1 MKRINNFLLSIL
13 ITATLSNCVSIKL
26 TDDWESKQFN
36 ETREKKI
43 LVVARATDMD
53 VREAYEQEMVLKLK
67 AKGINAVAA
76 YEAFPSLKESKN
88 RSEEEKNQIVKMF
101 IDEGIQAVLLTA
113 LKNTKVQESSQE
125 RLYDDSF
132 SSTRIGEYG
141 ISFMSYLDVN
151 STSYLTK
158 DLIPENDYINDSGLS
173 HELSSTTY
181 VLEAILYD
189 LTMEKERQL
198 VGVYH
203 IEATDPN
210 SASQVLKGFVKIV
223 SKQFNE

>member
-1 MKRINNFLLSIL
+1 MKHIYRFLVL
-13 ITATLSNCVSIKL
+13 IPMTVVLSNCASVKL
-26 TDDWESKQFN
+26 TDNWESKQFS

-88 RSEEEKNQIVKMF
+88 RSEEEKSQIVKMF
-101 IDEGIQAVLLTA
+101 TDEGIHAVLLTA
-113 LKNTKVQESSQE
+113 LKNTTVQEPSQE
-125 RLYDDSF
+125 RLYNDSF

-158 DLIPENDYINDSGLS
+158 DLIPEDDYINDSGLS

-181 VLEAILYD
+181 LLEAILYD
-189 LTMEKERQL
+189 LTLEKEKQL

-203 IEATDPN
+203 IEATDPK
-210 SASQVLKGFVKIV
+210 SASQVLKQFVKIV